1 MPSSALITPVK
12 VKLAVT
18 HHVLSSDKV
27 SQEKPLVFLMDPPKD
42 PKEDR
47 EEGGRPKRKKQK
59 KEKGAGTMTNKNFGS
74 VVDIAKLKK
83 ANRLLIG
90 WRIRL
95 LDSKILFGGIPGLC

>member
-1 MPSSALITPVK
+1 MPSSALITPIK

-18 HHVLSSDKV
+18 HHAVSSDNV
-27 SQEKPLVFLMDPPKD
+27 AQEKPLVFLMDPAKQDRDEGKPK
-42 PKEDR
+42 K
-47 EEGGRPKRKKQK
+47 KKQK
-59 KEKGAGTMTNKNFGS
+59 KEKGAGNMTNKNFGS

-95 LDSKILFGGIPGLC
+95 LGSNFF